1 MKHAR
6 KVLWINKGLVCLC
19 QAADVFNFLY
29 CFDLGLHTVL
39 LLGIA
44 ASVTFSD
51 VYFENTKYTSVTC
64 EKLKVDSTKTS
75 YFRNTEYFE
84 IGY

>member
-39 LLGIA
+39 LLGIT

-51 VYFENTKYTSVTC
+51 MYFDSVW
-64 EKLKVDSTKTS
+64 E
-75 YFRNTEYFE
+75 TETGFYQKFLL
-84 IGY
+84 